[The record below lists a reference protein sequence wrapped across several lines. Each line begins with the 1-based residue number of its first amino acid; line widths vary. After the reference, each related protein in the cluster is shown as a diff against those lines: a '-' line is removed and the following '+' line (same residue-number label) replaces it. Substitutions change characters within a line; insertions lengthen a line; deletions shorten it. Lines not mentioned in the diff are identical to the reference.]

1 MTTKRILVVEDD
13 PDQRLAINVRLR
25 AEKYSVVFAGD
36 GASAVGTA
44 QRERPDLI
52 VLDLGLPGGD
62 GFTVLDRL
70 RAIPRL
76 AGIPVIVLTAQD
88 PTATRDRT
96 LDLGAESFFQKPV
109 DSAEFLAA
117 IRAAL
122 GEMP

>member
-1 MTTKRILVVEDD
+1 MTAKRILVVEDD

-25 AEKYSVVFAGD
+25 AEKYDVVFAGD
-36 GASAVGTA
+36 GASAVGAA
-44 QRERPDLI
+44 QRDRPDLI

-62 GFTVLDRL
+62 GFTVLERL

-76 AGIPVIVLTAQD
+76 AGIRVIVLTAQD
-88 PTATRDRT
+88 PAATRDRT
-96 LDLGAESFFQKPV
+96 LALGAESFFQKPV

-122 GEMP
+122 GETT